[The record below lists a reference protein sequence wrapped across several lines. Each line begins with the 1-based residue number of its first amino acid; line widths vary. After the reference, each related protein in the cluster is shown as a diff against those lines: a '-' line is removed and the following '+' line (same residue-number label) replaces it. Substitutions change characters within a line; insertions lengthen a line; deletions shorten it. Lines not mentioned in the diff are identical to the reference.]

1 MSMITEEMLKEITR
15 EIVDVVNPVKI
26 ILFGSYATG
35 DAGPHS
41 DLDFLI
47 VEEEPFGPG
56 RSRREEMTMLWK
68 LLGKFRI
75 AKDILVYS
83 IDEVDKW
90 KTARNH
96 IIPQALNKGRVLY
109 ERH

>member
-1 MSMITEEMLKEITR
+1 MSILTDEMLKEITR
-15 EIVDVVNPVKI
+15 EIVDAVNPVKV

-35 DAGPHS
+35 NAGPNS

-47 VEEEPFGPG
+47 VEELPFGPD
-56 RSRREEMTMLWK
+56 RSRKEEMMMLWK

-83 IDEVDKW
+83 TDEVNKW
-90 KTARNH
+90 QTARNH
-96 IIPQALNKGRVLY
+96 IIHQALKKGRVLY
-109 ERH
+109 ERF

>member
-1 MSMITEEMLKEITR
+1 MKTVTEDMLQEITR
-15 EIVDVVNPVKI
+15 EIVDTVDPVAV
-26 ILFGSYATG
+26 ILFGSYAKG
-35 DAGPHS
+35 VAGPNS
-41 DLDFLI
+41 DLDFLV
-47 VEEEPFGPG
+47 VEEQPFVLG
-56 RSRREEMTMLWK
+56 RSRRKEMAMLWR

-83 IDEVDKW
+83 IDEVNKW

-96 IIPQALNKGRVLY
+96 IVAQALMEGRVLY